1 MRNKNDG
8 RENIFSTF
16 VFFQQFK
23 LVVQLK
29 ILKLTYLPTKVPNK
43 KFHVIDNKLVFFLQI
58 LKLLEPPTKV
68 PSKKFH
74 VIDINR

>member
-43 KFHVIDNKLVFFLQI
+43 KFHVIDNKLVFFL
-58 LKLLEPPTKV
+58 
-68 PSKKFH
+68 
-74 VIDINR
+74 